1 MTAVHYF
8 DNCATTRVDDDIAEL
23 IVRFH
28 TTDYFNPSARSTY
41 SLQIANEI
49 TAAREKIAKSLN
61 AGGGEIFFTS
71 GGTEADNLAIF
82 GSLRAKRGNVVVTA
96 SEHAAVYNAVSELSN
111 RGYEVR
117 YARVLSDGHIDK
129 DDFVSKVDG
138 ETLLACFMHVNNE
151 TGAINDVRL
160 INTLV
165 KARNPK
171 TVTFSDG
178 VQAVGKIP
186 VNLRHLGVDL
196 YSFAGHKIHCSKGI
210 GALYV
215 RDGFRLAPTVF
226 GGGQE
231 KGIRSGTEYVGGI
244 AALSVAVERAV
255 ANVERNAETFTR
267 YKQIIRDGLSGI
279 TSWRENCPRDSSPA
293 IMSLAFADIR
303 GEVLLRMLESD
314 GIVIGTGSAC
324 SSKKKQSRIAKAI
337 GLDDNYAEGIV
348 RISFSKYNT
357 EEEVRLLA
365 EKLAKYVV
373 ELRSTMLG

>member
-1 MTAVHYF
+1 MIYL
-8 DNCATTRVDDDIAEL
+8 DNAATTRPDPEAFDRAQAYCSDH
-23 IVRFH
+23 F
-28 TTDYFNPSARSTY
+28 YNPSARYGGGFAVAS
-41 SLQIANEI
+41 AVGE
-49 TAAREKIAKSLN
+49 ARENLLAKIADPGKFEL
-61 AGGGEIFFTS
+61 IFTS
-71 GGTEADNLAIF
+71 GGTESDNQAVF
-82 GSLRAKRGNVVVTA
+82 SCARRGNAVTTA
-96 SEHAAVYNAVSELSN
+96 GEHAAVERPFSALKN
-111 RGYEVR
+111 RGVEPRFAPLNRDGSVN
-117 YARVLSDGHIDK
+117 AEALLSLVDEK
-129 DDFVSKVDG
+129 TSLVSVI
-138 ETLLACFMHVNNE
+138 HVNNE

-178 VQAVGKIP
+178 AQAVGKIP

-255 ANVERNAETFTR
+255 ANVERNAETFTQ

-279 TSWRENCPRDSSPA
+279 TSWRENCPRDASPA

-324 SSKKKQSRIAKAI
+324 SSKKKHSRIAKAI

-373 ELRSTMLG
+373 ELRRTMLG